1 MKVSLASL
9 ALVFAL
15 SLAAHSC
22 KENLA
27 TKIDDEFK
35 PCLMLSVAD
44 SSSKE
49 LWLRL
54 KSENISLPYRV
65 QIWRDSLLIHT
76 KDVYAEE
83 DFIQESL
90 YLSFYLE
97 NPDLYAE
104 LKPNTPYTYRAY
116 RIENNRIVD
125 SSNLVQTRTMDTTS
139 HDWTWTMET
148 FGDFSGSGFYD
159 VAIVNDT
166 LAYAVGEIYL
176 NDSLGQHDPTLYNL
190 AIWNGQRWRFERR
203 NFTWRLLYPNSGG
216 EPQGTSSIRSIFAFN
231 PNDIWIAAQTV
242 QHWNGTTWTEYAAIV
257 GYDNQGFPIAA
268 GGALKIWGNS
278 SSNLYFVGRGGLI
291 IHYNGSSW
299 RKIESGTTVDLTD
312 IYGTPDG
319 KEVWVCAFTS
329 DDSTAL
335 LRIRNGVCQTVWATW
350 QTPAQNLLMPNFR
363 GVVGVCCFGNLEV
376 RFGSG
381 SVQYYVPF
389 PPHRTYY
396 LENID
401 FYPDYPLWANYIRG
415 SSKNNMFTSNY
426 VGEIHHWNGV
436 RFKKYN
442 ILTENDRVRNIT
454 VSKNEMFA
462 VGFSFSG
469 YAQKALVLKGRR

>member
-1 MKVSLASL
+1 MKYAIFPFAL
-9 ALVFAL
+9 ALLVFV
-15 SLAAHSC
+15 HRC
-22 KENLA
+22 KENLP
-27 TKIDDEFK
+27 TKIDDAFK
-35 PCLMLSVAD
+35 PRLMLSVAD

-54 KSENISLPYRV
+54 KSENILLPYRV

-90 YLSFYLE
+90 YLSFFLE

-104 LKPNTPYTYRAY
+104 LKPNTPYTYRAC
-116 RIENNRIVD
+116 RIENDRIVD

-139 HDWTWTMET
+139 HEWTWTMET
-148 FGDFSGSGFYD
+148 FGDFSSSAFYD
-159 VAIVNDT
+159 GAIINDT
-166 LAYAVGEIYL
+166 LAYAVGKIYL
-176 NDSLGQHDPTLYNL
+176 NDSLGQYDPTPYNL
-190 AIWNGQRWRFERR
+190 AIWNGQ
-203 NFTWRLLYPNSGG
+203 TWAFKKIFYSGNLII
-216 EPQGTSSIRSIFAFN
+216 TSIRGIYVSQPNEIWLAGGSIFRWDGQSCHAPLVFSRLTLPSQN
-231 PNDIWIAAQTV
+231 ATV
-242 QHWNGTTWTEYAAIV
+242 EKLWGDSQSNVYGVGNAGT
-257 GYDNQGFPIAA
+257 
-268 GGALKIWGNS
+268 
-278 SSNLYFVGRGGLI
+278 I

-319 KEVWVCAFTS
+319 KEVWVCGFTS
-329 DDSTAL
+329 DDNTAL
-335 LRIRNGVCQTVWATW
+335 LRLRNGVCQTVWATW
-350 QTPAQNLLMPNFR
+350 QAPAQNLLMPNFR

-401 FYPDYPLWANYIRG
+401 YYPDYPLWANYIRG

-426 VGEIHHWNGV
+426 GGEIHHWNGV

-442 ILTENDRVRNIT
+442 ILTENDRVTNIT